1 MHPLSKAGAVRD
13 DRNFLQRAVDAAI
26 VSIPR
31 GGGPFGAIVV
41 TSDGQVY
48 EGTDTVLTTNDSTA
62 HAEMNAIR
70 AASQGQEN
78 YDLSGSVL
86 YSSSEPC
93 PMCLT
98 AALWARIDRIVYAAT
113 ADRAAASGFDDASFY
128 RQLKRGVDSVS
139 DAAIEHLR
147 LPTANEPF
155 DSWDSYEG
163 RIDFWSGASR
173 HDLRTNA
180 R

>member
-1 MHPLSKAGAVRD
+1 MSD
-13 DRNFLQRAVDAAI
+13 DKEFLQRAVDAATAS
-26 VSIPR
+26 VPR
-31 GGGPFGAIVV
+31 GGGPFGAVVV

-48 EGTDTVLTTNDSTA
+48 EGADTVLTTNDPTA

-70 AASQGQEN
+70 AASQGQED
-78 YDLSGSVL
+78 YDLSGAVL

-113 ADRAAASGFDDASFY
+113 ADRAAASGFDDANFY
-128 RQLKRGVDSVS
+128 RQLKQGVDSVS
-139 DAAIEHLR
+139 DATIEHLA
-147 LPTANEPF
+147 LPAADEPF

-163 RIDFWSGASR
+163 RIDF
-173 HDLRTNA
+173 
-180 R
+180 

>member
-1 MHPLSKAGAVRD
+1 MND
-13 DRNFLQRAVDAAI
+13 DKEFLQQAVDAATA
-26 VSIPR
+26 SIPR
-31 GGGPFGAIVV
+31 GGGPFGAVVV
-41 TSDGQVY
+41 TSDGRIY
-48 EGTDTVLTTNDSTA
+48 EGTDTVLTTNDPTA

-70 AASQGQEN
+70 AASQGQED
-78 YDLSGSVL
+78 YDLSGAVL

-113 ADRAAASGFDDASFY
+113 ADRAAASGFDDANFY
-128 RQLKRGVDSVS
+128 RQLEQGVVSVS
-139 DAAIEHLR
+139 GATIEHLR

-163 RIDFWSGASR
+163 KIDF
-173 HDLRTNA
+173 
-180 R
+180 

>member
-1 MHPLSKAGAVRD
+1 MSD
-13 DRNFLQRAVDAAI
+13 DKEFLQRAVDAATA
-26 VSIPR
+26 SIPR

-41 TSDGQVY
+41 TSDDQVH
-48 EGTDTVLTTNDSTA
+48 EGTDTVLITNDPTA
-62 HAEMNAIR
+62 HAELNAVR
-70 AASQGQEN
+70 AAGQGQED
-78 YDLSGSVL
+78 YDLSGAVL

-113 ADRAAASGFDDASFY
+113 ADRAAASGFDDANFY
-128 RQLKRGVDSVS
+128 RQLEQGVVSVS
-139 DAAIEHLR
+139 DATIEHLR

-163 RIDFWSGASR
+163 KIEF
-173 HDLRTNA
+173 
-180 R
+180 